1 MTDRRPLERLDRP
14 EVTRVLFYPRTDP
27 PDRPVPL
34 RVRRVDIQVAQGI
47 ALGGRLHRAKLDG
60 PNLLFFHGNG
70 ELASDYDGI
79 SLLYTSLG
87 INLLIVDYRGY
98 GTSDGQ
104 PSASAMLDDALT
116 VFEQAGPLLLENEL
130 KARPLFVMG
139 RSLGSAAALE
149 VAQHAG
155 DGIDG
160 LILESGFARTR
171 PLLVTLGLRQE
182 LEGLD
187 EAQDGFGNLDK
198 IAKVTAPTLIIHG
211 EQDRLIPVD
220 NGRALF
226 EHAAA
231 PHKQLAL
238 IPDAG
243 HNDLLFTGQRQYFE
257 ALRGFIFGGRG

>member
-1 MTDRRPLERLDRP
+1 MTDRRQLELLDRP
-14 EVTRVLFYPRTDP
+14 EVTRVLFYPRPEP

-34 RVRRVDIQVAQGI
+34 RVRSVDIEVEEGI
-47 ALGGRLHRAKLDG
+47 TLSGRLHRAKLDG

-104 PSASAMLDDALT
+104 PSASTMLDDALT
-116 VFEQAGPLLLENEL
+116 VFEQTGPLLVENGL

-155 DGIDG
+155 GAIDG
-160 LILESGFARTR
+160 LILESGFGRTR

-182 LEGLD
+182 IEGLD
-187 EAQDGFGNLDK
+187 EALDGFGNLAK
-198 IAKVTAPTLIIHG
+198 IAEIQTPTLIIHG
-211 EQDRLIPVD
+211 EQDRLIPVE

-231 PHKQLAL
+231 PHKQLVL

-257 ALRGFIFGGRG
+257 ALRGFIFGDRG